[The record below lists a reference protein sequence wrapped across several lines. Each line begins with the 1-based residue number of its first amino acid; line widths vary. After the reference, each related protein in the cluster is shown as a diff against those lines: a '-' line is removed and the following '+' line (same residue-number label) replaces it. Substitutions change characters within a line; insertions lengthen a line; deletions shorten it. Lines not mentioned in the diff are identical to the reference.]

1 MQAKIEEYGRLDYV
15 GESLQSDL
23 IDGVC
28 AVDAVEGGW
37 EWLKNFEVNPNE
49 GFMFSSNPTLL
60 EIGQKMKAGHN
71 GASFANTM
79 RHRHY
84 IAKHGLA
91 AHRIRILW
99 ALDWTTPPAPPG
111 ENSDGL
117 AIQSFERFIRRIPDI
132 ELEIY
137 TRLLPDRLRQFYPR
151 EEDAE
156 TRAAR
161 MEVFDAAVRMR
172 SSPQP

>member
-1 MQAKIEEYGRLDYV
+1 MESQIAEYGSFDYL
-15 GESLQSDL
+15 GQWTQQEL
-23 IDGVC
+23 IDGVR
-28 AVDAVEGGW
+28 AVDSVEAGW

-49 GFMFSSNPTLL
+49 GFMFTSNPTLSA
-60 EIGQKMKAGHN
+60 IGSKMTTGHS

-79 RHRHY
+79 RHLQY

-91 AHRIRILW
+91 AHRIKILW

-111 ENSDGL
+111 ENSDEL
-117 AIQSFERFIRRIPDI
+117 AIRSFERFIRRIPDI

-137 TRLLPDRLRQFYPR
+137 TRLLPDRLRQFYPH

-172 SSPQP
+172 PPQHS